1 MPKYL
6 QKNIDSNVFKAL
18 LALKKDPD
26 RVILSADKGNCVVVM
41 DKHDYR
47 EKALSLLHN
56 RNTYS
61 ILKSDPTGK
70 TQRGLNAKLLLLKKS
85 NIISKATYEK
95 LYSSDGLSPRF
106 YGLPKI
112 HKLEIPLRPIVS
124 FVNSPTYGVSS
135 FLVKILSP
143 VVGNTENT
151 VKNSC
156 HFAEFVRGK
165 TRKADQVLVS
175 FDVVSLFTNIP
186 VDLAIKVAT
195 KRLRQNIIDLLSFCL
210 NTTYFVFEGCYYQQ
224 PGFWNSDG
232 TIMTAIYFNDSSW
245 LQFTKTRKGILQK
258 SLTVSTWLNTLYF
271 YDIARTRLC

>member
-1 MPKYL
+1 MCQNTSK
-6 QKNIDSNVFKAL
+6 KIDSNVFKAL

-47 EKALSLLHN
+47 EKALSLLNN

-112 HKLEIPLRPIVS
+112 HKPKIPLRPIGS

-135 FLVKILSP
+135 FLAKILSP

-156 HFAEFVRGK
+156 RFAEFVRGK
-165 TRKADQVLVS
+165 TLKADQVLVS

-195 KRLRQNIIDLLSFCL
+195 KRLRQDATLLQRTSLPVEDIIDLLSFCL

-224 PGFWNSDG
+224 VFG
-232 TIMTAIYFNDSSW
+232 TAMGSP
-245 LQFTKTRKGILQK
+245 
-258 SLTVSTWLNTLYF
+258 VSTVG
-271 YDIARTRLC
+271 

>member
-1 MPKYL
+1 
-6 QKNIDSNVFKAL
+6 VL
-18 LALKKDPD
+18 LLW
-26 RVILSADKGNCVVVM
+26 

-47 EKALSLLHN
+47 EKALSLLNN

-70 TQRGLNAKLLLLKKS
+70 TQRGLNAKLLLLKKC
-85 NIISKATYEK
+85 NIISKTTYEK

-112 HKLEIPLRPIVS
+112 HKPEIPLRPIVS
-124 FVNSPTYGVSS
+124 FVNSPSTYGVSS
-135 FLVKILSP
+135 FLAKMLSP

-165 TRKADQVLVS
+165 TLKADQVLVS

-186 VDLAIKVAT
+186 VDLAIKVAA
-195 KRLRQNIIDLLSFCL
+195 KRRRQDATLLQRTCLPVEDIIDICL
-210 NTTYFVFEGCYYQQ
+210 F
-224 PGFWNSDG
+224 
-232 TIMTAIYFNDSSW
+232 
-245 LQFTKTRKGILQK
+245 
-258 SLTVSTWLNTLYF
+258 VSTPHTLCLRAVIINRF
-271 YDIARTRLC
+271 LEQRWGTSIGSNC